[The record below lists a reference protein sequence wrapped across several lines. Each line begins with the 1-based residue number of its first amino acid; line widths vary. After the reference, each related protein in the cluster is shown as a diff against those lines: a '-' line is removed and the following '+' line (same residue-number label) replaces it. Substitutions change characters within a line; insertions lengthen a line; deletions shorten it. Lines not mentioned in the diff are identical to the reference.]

1 MRKDPGRDTPPP
13 PLSLPARE
21 NKRGG
26 MKREAEKCL
35 EFDKVKNKFLK
46 YKKYFVLFILF
57 Y

>member
-1 MRKDPGRDTPPP
+1 MRKKPRKGHPAP

-46 YKKYFVLFILF
+46 
-57 Y
+57 